1 MTGEQIVAAKPVIV
15 VGVSAV
21 TGSPLALRWAA
32 DLAARLG
39 GQVRAV
45 LAWRVPRPPGAP
57 GVHPPAVPS
66 TGVADPEKDAQERL
80 AQYVAAALGEDHGV
94 ESVCVQERQVEVL
107 LKMATAADLL
117 VIDSPRPAK
126 LTGMSAK
133 LVAPRLVYRA
143 PCPVVVM
150 PPVAA
155 AGGGAAAGLR
165 QATGRF
171 AAAVVNAAGT
181 AGRAGIPPI
190 PRARP
195 DETS

>member
-80 AQYVAAALGEDHGV
+80 AQFVAAALGEDHGV
-94 ESVCVQERQVEVL
+94 ESVVVHGGPVGVL

-133 LVAPRLVYRA
+133 L
-143 PCPVVVM
+143 
-150 PPVAA
+150 AA